1 MNFLPRTRFV
11 YDQEKGPSSWKRLL
25 FLSPQRTLVAGTPLL
40 LGTVG
45 EIICERSGILNLGVE
60 GVMAVG
66 AVSAFIVTHYTGNPW
81 LGAFV
86 AAILAG
92 MLIFNCPCFCFREP
106 AIQSGGLRPGSDH
119 AGFGNRRSIGKNRMW
134 EKPLAVKI
142 DVLPIPVLADIP
154 FVGPVLFKQ
163 SPFFYLAIVLAIGA
177 WFILE
182 HTLIGIRVRSTGEN
196 PKATETQGVNI
207 ALIRYWSVIIGGAF
221 SAMAGAHLSI
231 SYSKSWIEGMTAG
244 RGWIVIALT
253 IFALWNP
260 LRAIIGA
267 FLFGGI
273 FVLQYLLQ
281 PVGISPNFLAML
293 PYMATLLV
301 LLVGG
306 LRDRRRL
313 NAPAMLAEPYRRG
326 ER

>member
-1 MNFLPRTRFV
+1 MEEIIISV
-11 YDQEKGPSSWKRLL
+11 V
-25 FLSPQRTLVAGTPLL
+25 QRTLVAGTPLL

-45 EIICERSGILNLGVE
+45 EILSERSGILNLGVE

-66 AVSAFIVTHYTGNPW
+66 AVTAFIVTHHTGNPW
-81 LGAFV
+81 LGLC

-92 MLIFNCPCFCFREP
+92 MLFSIVHAF
-106 AIQSGGLRPGSDH
+106 ASVSLQSNQVVSGLALTMLGLGL
-119 AGFGNRRSIGKNRMW
+119 AGLLGKPYVGT
-134 EKPLAVKI
+134 PLTIKI
-142 DVLPIPVLADIP
+142 AAMPVPFLSDIP
-154 FVGPVLFKQ
+154 ILGPVFFNQ
-163 SPFFYLAIVLAIGA
+163 SPFFYLAILLAIGV
-177 WFILE
+177 WFMLE
-182 HTLIGIRVRSTGEN
+182 YTLLGLRIRSAGEN
-196 PKATETQGVNI
+196 PKATETQGVNVSR
-207 ALIRYWSVIIGGAF
+207 IRYLSVIAAGGF

-260 LRAIIGA
+260 MRAVLGA

-281 PVGISPNFLAML
+281 PLGISPNFLAML
-293 PYMATLLV
+293 PYLATLLV

-306 LRDRRRL
+306 LRDSRRL

>member
-1 MNFLPRTRFV
+1 MEEVLASV
-11 YDQEKGPSSWKRLL
+11 A
-25 FLSPQRTLVAGTPLL
+25 QRTLIAGTPLL
-40 LGTVG
+40 IGTVG
-45 EIICERSGILNLGVE
+45 EIICERAGILNLGVE

-66 AVSAFIVTHYTGNPW
+66 AVTAFIVTHHTGNPW
-81 LGAFV
+81 LGLC
-86 AAILAG
+86 AAIAAG
-92 MLIFNCPCFCFREP
+92 MLISILHAF
-106 AIQSGGLRPGSDH
+106 ASVSLQSNQVVSGLALTMLGLGMS
-119 AGFGNRRSIGKNRMW
+119 GLLGKPYVG
-134 EKPLAVKI
+134 KPLAIKI
-142 DVLPIPVLADIP
+142 DAMPIPLLADIP
-154 FVGPVLFKQ
+154 IVGQIFFNQ
-163 SPFFYLAIVLAIGA
+163 SPFLYLAVLLSIAA
-177 WFILE
+177 WFVLE
-182 HTLIGIRVRSTGEN
+182 HTLLGIRIRSTGEN
-196 PKATETQGVNI
+196 PKATETQGVNVSV
-207 ALIRYWSVIIGGAF
+207 IRYWAVVVGGGF

-260 LRAIIGA
+260 LRAMLGA

-281 PVGISPNFLAML
+281 PLGISPNFLAML
-293 PYMATLLV
+293 PYLATLLV

-306 LRDRRRL
+306 LRDSRRL

>member
-1 MNFLPRTRFV
+1 MEEIIISV
-11 YDQEKGPSSWKRLL
+11 V
-25 FLSPQRTLVAGTPLL
+25 QRTLVAGTPLL

-45 EIICERSGILNLGVE
+45 EIISERSGILNLGVE

-66 AVSAFIVTHYTGNPW
+66 AVTAFIVTHHTGNPW
-81 LGAFV
+81 LGLC
-86 AAILAG
+86 AAIVAG
-92 MLIFNCPCFCFREP
+92 MLISIIHAF
-106 AIQSGGLRPGSDH
+106 ASVSLQSNQVVSGLALTMLGLGM
-119 AGFGNRRSIGKNRMW
+119 AGLLGKPYVG
-134 EKPLAVKI
+134 KPLAIKI
-142 DVLPIPVLADIP
+142 NAMPIPFLSDIP
-154 FVGPVLFKQ
+154 IVGPVLFNQ
-163 SPFFYLAIVLAIGA
+163 SPFFYMAILLAIGV
-177 WFILE
+177 WFMLE
-182 HTLIGIRVRSTGEN
+182 HTLLGIRIRSAGEN
-196 PKATETQGVNI
+196 PKATETQGVNVS
-207 ALIRYWSVIIGGAF
+207 LIRYLSVIAAGGF

-260 LRAIIGA
+260 MRAVVGA

-273 FVLQYLLQ
+273 FVLQYMLQ
-281 PVGISPNFLAML
+281 PLGISPNFLAML
-293 PYMATLLV
+293 PYLATLLV

-306 LRDRRRL
+306 LRDSRRL